1 MQFNEIIASLF
12 KGIIPPGMEHK
23 TQFIKEIM
31 KFEHRITSSTAIL
44 ITAARRDDF
53 KEDQYWQ
60 DWCEDNFGFTSAH
73 RCHMVQCGRLLL
85 DFLKKTE
92 IFQFLFE
99 LDHQKLLS
107 LERIDRLKLPEFLKA
122 NDVATL
128 NRDAVRDAVN
138 NFLGCEEPNNK
149 MPAKPGEKYHPDLFE
164 MIGSVCALRVQTV
177 IDSITDVK
185 KADQACDSGL
195 KLYACS
201 LNYYKQ
207 NPETLP
213 IEKIEKLEKAMES
226 ELEEL
231 RGLKA
236 TAAGFKIAK

>member
-1 MQFNEIIASLF
+1 MNSLEIIARIYRGDLPNELLI
-12 KGIIPPGMEHK
+12 KTEYVMELLKLDHS
-23 TQFIKEIM
+23 I
-31 KFEHRITSSTAIL
+31 SSGHALL
-44 ITAARRDDF
+44 ITAARRDNF
-53 KEDQYWQ
+53 KDDKDWAA
-60 DWCEDNFGFTSAH
+60 WCEEKFNFNGSY
-73 RCHMVQCGRLLL
+73 RCHMVQAGRLLL
-85 DFLKKTE
+85 DTIKKIELFQMLYRLE
-92 IFQFLFE
+92 IY
-99 LDHQKLLS
+99 KLIS
-107 LERIDRLKLPEFLKA
+107 LERIDRLRLPEFLKA
-122 NDVATL
+122 NDVEKLT
-128 NRDAVRDAVN
+128 RDQVRDAVN
-138 NFLGCEEPNNK
+138 AWLGREEPNNK
-149 MPAKPGEKYHPDLFE
+149 LAAKPEKYHPDLFE

-185 KADQACDSGL
+185 KADQACDCGL